1 MAEIN
6 LKAETGRPKGSRP
19 AKRLRA
25 AGKVP
30 AVVYGLGSD
39 PTPVTVDWRE
49 LRQALTTEA
58 GLNALIDLELG
69 GDTKLSIVKELQRDP
84 VHHSVEHVDF
94 LLIRRDQAIV
104 VDVPIV
110 LEGDA
115 EAVTREDGMIDHV
128 LTAIAVHAMPAD
140 IPNEITVD
148 ISEMAIGDAVRV
160 GDLSLPAGVT
170 TDLDPEEAVVM
181 ASISSTSLEAAE
193 IEAADAEVAAEQAAE
208 TDAAGEGAEP
218 EAGADGDGAEA
229 AGGGGADAGAEGG
242 DEG

>member
-1 MAEIN
+1 MAEIS
-6 LKAETGRPKGSRP
+6 LKAETGRPTGSGP
-19 AKRLRA
+19 ARRLRV

-30 AVVYGLGSD
+30 GVVYGLGNA
-39 PTPVTVDWRE
+39 PTSVSVDWRD

-58 GLNALIDLELG
+58 GLNALIDLEVG
-69 GDTKLSIVKELQRDP
+69 GETKLSIVKELQRDP
-84 VHHSVEHVDF
+84 IHHTVEHVDF

-110 LEGDA
+110 LEGEA

-128 LTAIAVHAMPAD
+128 LTAIAVHAKPAD

-148 ISEMAIGDAVRV
+148 ISTMAIGDAVRV
-160 GDLSLPAGVT
+160 GDLRLPAGVT

-208 TDAAGEGAEP
+208 AEEAEGAD
-218 EAGADGDGAEA
+218 EAAADGDTDGGDTPGDGAEA
-229 AGGGGADAGAEGG
+229 TAEGADEG
-242 DEG
+242 